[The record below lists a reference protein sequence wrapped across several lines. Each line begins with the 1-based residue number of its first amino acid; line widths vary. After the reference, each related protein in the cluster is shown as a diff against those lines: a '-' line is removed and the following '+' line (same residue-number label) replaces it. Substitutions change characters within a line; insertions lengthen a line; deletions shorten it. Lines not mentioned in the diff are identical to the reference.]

1 MLLTSNDTDRVGTRR
16 MGPQVHRSNTRAALC
31 IEILQVGKFTFRAD
45 FDSGNLNSVEPGA
58 APNEFM
64 LRTNRDCG
72 GTANEKATRTW
83 FYFGVHGHTVG
94 ELLTM
99 T

>member
-1 MLLTSNDTDRVGTRR
+1 
-16 MGPQVHRSNTRAALC
+16 MGLGPHVRTTGFRYLSPV
-31 IEILQVGKFTFRAD
+31 IPPPQVGKYTFRAD
-45 FDSGNLNSVEPGA
+45 FDSANLNSVEAGA

-83 FYFGVHGHTVG
+83 FYFGVHGATVG
-94 ELLTM
+94 ELM
-99 T
+99 TFT